1 MGRQT
6 CWPGSYH
13 NKNQVLTRVLH
24 DLNQLKTTNP
34 VGEPP
39 HNLKSH
45 CKELGIKI
53 IVFLRTEMCK
63 LILRWLL
70 DLINFSTL
78 SV

>member
-6 CWPGSYH
+6 CWTGTYH
-13 NKNQVLTRVLH
+13 NKKLGLNKLKGVLH

-53 IVFLRTEMCK
+53 IVFLRT
-63 LILRWLL
+63 
-70 DLINFSTL
+70 
-78 SV
+78 